1 MIEQETTVIDFTK
14 ESAAHEIWV
23 SHARFYFGR
32 IGDFQ
37 MLRRRKIAIAFGN
50 PLKAALNGPLLADQL
65 GPEMTNY
72 GIIRLSIFHSASRD
86 VDKANFV
93 AFPLTRN
100 EKSYTNCLNDAH
112 ARFQTAS
119 VCIKNANHNQQ

>member
-1 MIEQETTVIDFTK
+1 MIGQETTVIDFTK
-14 ESAAHEIWV
+14 ESAALEIWV

-32 IGDFQ
+32 IGDFK
-37 MLRRRKIAIAFGN
+37 MLRRDRRRKIAIAFGN
-50 PLKAALNGPLLADQL
+50 PLKAAQNGPLLADQL

-72 GIIRLSIFHSASRD
+72 GSIRLSIFHSASRH

-100 EKSYTNCLNDAH
+100 KKVKQIA
-112 ARFQTAS
+112 
-119 VCIKNANHNQQ
+119 